1 MRGHSTQEAEQRRP
15 GDADRKS
22 SDGRFREGLDR
33 GNVVDLAVG
42 VIVGGA
48 FGKIV
53 TALVNDL
60 VMPFVALALPSGDW
74 RTAGLVLRHGAEAK
88 DDVVPRYGD
97 FLATTIDFLVV
108 AFALFLVVTK
118 VVRAQGRGAES
129 ATTGAS
135 GAKR

>member
-1 MRGHSTQEAEQRRP
+1 MSLT
-15 GDADRKS
+15 DD
-22 SDGRFREGLDR
+22 FRAFALK

-48 FGKIV
+48 FGKVV

-74 RTAGLVLRHGAEAK
+74 RTATLVLRHAAEPK
-88 DDVVPRYGD
+88 DDVALRYGD
-97 FLATTIDFLVV
+97 FLATAIDFLVV

-118 VVRAQGRGAES
+118 VVRERGRGAES
-129 ATTGAS
+129 GA
-135 GAKR
+135 GGGNG